1 MYDWDETPDLNIT
14 PLVDVMLVLMAIL
27 MISAPTIHY
36 EEQISLP
43 DGSQSK
49 ELSKSR
55 ELNIKID
62 AKGMVYINKTKFS
75 SLDKF
80 ADEFVLKSVD
90 YKKDNFI
97 YIYGDKGIIYG
108 KVIKLLGV
116 IKKQGFTKVSLITE

>member
-36 EEQISLP
+36 EEKISLP
-43 DGSQSK
+43 EGSQSTQ
-49 ELSKSR
+49 LSKTK

-62 AKGMVYINKTKFS
+62 SKGIVYINKTKFS
-75 SLDKF
+75 SIDKF

-90 YKKDNFI
+90 YNKDSYI
-97 YIYGDKGIIYG
+97 YIWR
-108 KVIKLLGV
+108 
-116 IKKQGFTKVSLITE
+116 